1 MIKTVP
7 MSTAAS
13 FRRGLPGD
21 SCRIADLMRR
31 ANSGAIFSLTD
42 LIEPGTTQDQ
52 VIDKMLLSGIG
63 HARPANSIIAEF
75 RDRIAGMIFIFPS
88 ARHDYSAY
96 DLDPRWERAYD
107 SFFNP
112 WLGGADS
119 YFIHSFAVLPEFQKI
134 GIGKE
139 LLSLSKKRAAIEG
152 YSKITVGTGEGNSA
166 SHGAYASAGFRVVG
180 SELLVGMDILEC
192 AL

>member
-1 MIKTVP
+1 MTVG
-7 MSTAAS
+7 MNTAAS
-13 FRRGLPGD
+13 YRRGLPGD
-21 SCRIADLMRR
+21 SRRIADLMRR
-31 ANSGAIFSLTD
+31 ANSDAIFSLSD
-42 LIEPGTTQDQ
+42 LIESGMTQDE

-63 HARPANSIIAEF
+63 HARPGNSIIAESSG
-75 RDRIAGMIFIFPS
+75 RIAGMIFIFP
-88 ARHDYSAY
+88 AERHDYSVY

-112 WLGGADS
+112 WLGGGDS

-139 LLSLSKKRAAIEG
+139 LLSLSKKRAAREG
-152 YSKITVGTGEGNSA
+152 YSRITVGTGEGNSA
-166 SHGAYASAGFRVVG
+166 SHGAYESAGFRVVG